1 MPANEKKSDK
11 QSSNEE
17 NDIVLVPLLLRG
29 GSKSQVP
36 EAQHTAN
43 LSSAKVSKKEFKEI
57 IRVSIEMDQHYLKQ
71 FRERNRF

>member
-36 EAQHTAN
+36 EAQRTVN
-43 LSSAKVSKKEFKEI
+43 LPGAKVSKKEFKEI